1 MQTARARTSQKKEE
15 PVQRPRSEAL
25 EAQEG
30 LRWGGGGVRWGA
42 KRPAGPGRPGKMP
55 RRLLRV
61 PSWDGYLLPLSF
73 PQSHEIHSGSSSPA
87 SSF

>member
-15 PVQRPRSEAL
+15 PVQRPHSEAL

-30 LRWGGGGVRWGA
+30 LRRGGVRA

>member
-30 LRWGGGGVRWGA
+30 LRWGGGGAVG
-42 KRPAGPGRPGKMP
+42 GK
-55 RRLLRV
+55 
-61 PSWDGYLLPLSF
+61 
-73 PQSHEIHSGSSSPA
+73 EA
-87 SSF
+87 SRAWEARQDA